1 MIDLH
6 THTTASDG
14 TYSPQQLIDYA
25 IAKKL
30 KALAITDHDTIDGLL
45 EAQAYMSEKGISKD
59 TLELINGIE
68 LSTTMDRYDFDIH
81 IVGLFIN
88 IKHQSFIHGLKRI
101 YDDRERRNEKMI
113 ASLQAHDYDIT
124 SAKLKAHAKDS
135 VITRSHFASYLVQKG
150 YFEKTKDVFHTLI
163 GNGKKFYVPREDVSS
178 QSAIELIKK
187 SGGIPVLA
195 HPTLYPLDS
204 NGLYSLVD
212 QLKSYGLEAIETYYS
227 LYSSQETRAM
237 LHIAKRFSL
246 LRSGGSDFHGANK
259 PGNDLGTGFGHL
271 CVPDE
276 LLIAM
281 HQHL

>member
-88 IKHQSFIHGLKRI
+88 IKHQSFNSWI
-101 YDDRERRNEKMI
+101 
-113 ASLQAHDYDIT
+113 
-124 SAKLKAHAKDS
+124 KAH
-135 VITRSHFASYLVQKG
+135 L
-150 YFEKTKDVFHTLI
+150 
-163 GNGKKFYVPREDVSS
+163 
-178 QSAIELIKK
+178 
-187 SGGIPVLA
+187 
-195 HPTLYPLDS
+195 
-204 NGLYSLVD
+204 
-212 QLKSYGLEAIETYYS
+212 
-227 LYSSQETRAM
+227 
-237 LHIAKRFSL
+237 
-246 LRSGGSDFHGANK
+246 
-259 PGNDLGTGFGHL
+259 
-271 CVPDE
+271 
-276 LLIAM
+276 
-281 HQHL
+281 